1 MGSIAE
7 EWIEQGFARGEARG
21 KAAGIAEGKAE
32 TVLRLIQLNFGDL
45 SSERSELVRKATTD
59 QLDHWLEA
67 LLNAEALDDV
77 FGTFRSH

>member
-7 EWIEQGFARGEARG
+7 EWIEQGIARG

-32 TVLRLIQLNFGDL
+32 TVLRLIQLKFGDL
-45 SSERSELVRKATTD
+45 SNERSELVRKATTD

-67 LLNAEALDDV
+67 LLTAEALDDV